1 MRRAKLAE
9 RMPSN
14 DPTKEL
20 RLALVCYGGSSLAI
34 YMHGV
39 TKEILRLVKASALL
53 EAGQES
59 AATPAEQIYIALLK
73 QLEADRKVRTRVVVD
88 IIAGTSAGGI
98 NGICLA
104 KAIAHNRPVDGL
116 RELWFDHGDIKGL
129 LNSRAPDKF
138 HLKLFDVAR
147 QALVKGRAP
156 LKGADM
162 ARWVY
167 GAFNG
172 MDEAGATPPSVSTLM
187 PHDSL
192 LELFVTITDHYG
204 YDRQVP
210 GVDPTPV
217 YDSRH
222 RHVLAF
228 RAGDG
233 DDDFGRPGA
242 NVALTFAARTTSSI
256 PGVFPPVSLK
266 ELGEWIHADVT
277 PLKERF
283 FRHYDLA
290 GVSPTETFF
299 VDGGVL
305 DNKPF
310 GYAVSAIRRRTAD
323 VEVSRR
329 LVYIEPDP
337 GGHKSE
343 SRHKAPKVF
352 QAAVGGLTGIPR
364 SEPILDDLLE
374 IAALNERV
382 ERIQDIVKTQWD
394 DIGDKV
400 NEVASLNAIPQSADD
415 PTLKTISDTLDES
428 ARTQAGYGYA
438 TYIRLK
444 ISGVVDRYAKTACAV
459 CNLPDDSTHAL
470 LARQVLR
477 AWARE
482 EGLFER
488 STDPA
493 TKEPAP
499 TERQLE
505 FLHTFDLGYRER
517 RLRFVIDA
525 LRGWYPSVG
534 NDDYPTREQLDNA
547 KSSLYDAVD
556 QIRDA
561 MDGRGYDD
569 ALSGHFK
576 ICFAVDGM
584 RERMQ
589 RPGFTPADYVA
600 EFRTQLGDLEKA
612 LVEYVKRTLGDF
624 NSKLYAKMLEVTE
637 GWPEPR
643 KRDLL
648 LRYLG
653 FPFWDVLLYPIQS
666 LTDVGERDDVKI
678 VRISP
683 DDSHHVPAPAEPPQ
697 KLVGAKQGHFG
708 AFLSDRGG
716 REHDYLWGRVDGAE
730 RVIGMLVRRSPLP
743 GESAEAKKTREAE
756 ENALVDR
763 WSGHACAG
771 ILAEDA
777 ESLKNATELVQ
788 LVGDHAT
795 PLER

>member
-1 MRRAKLAE
+1 M
-9 RMPSN
+9 N
-14 DPTKEL
+14 DATKEL

-53 EAGQES
+53 EAGQEA
-59 AATPAEQIYIALLK
+59 AATPAEKVYIALLK
-73 QLEADRKVRTRVVVD
+73 ELEADRKVRTRVVVD

-104 KAIAHNRPVDGL
+104 KAIAHNRPVDEL

-129 LNSRAPDKF
+129 LNSNAPEL
-138 HLKLFDVAR
+138 HLKLLSVAE
-147 QALVKGRAP
+147 QAVLHGRAP
-156 LKGADM
+156 LKGDDM

-167 GAFNG
+167 DAFER
-172 MDEAGATPPSVSTLM
+172 MDQAGADPESVPTLL
-187 PHDSL
+187 PDHSL

-222 RHVLAF
+222 RHVLGF
-228 RAGDG
+228 RFGDG
-233 DDDFGRPGA
+233 DDDFGRPDA

-266 ELGEWIHADVT
+266 GLGDSIGGDVT
-277 PLKERF
+277 RLEKHF
-283 FRHYDLA
+283 FRHYELA
-290 GVSPTETFF
+290 GASAKETFF

-310 GYAVSAIRRRTAD
+310 GHAVAAIRRRTAD

-337 GGHKSE
+337 GGHKPAD
-343 SRHKAPKVF
+343 HHDAPNVF

-364 SEPILDDLLE
+364 AEPILDDLLE
-374 IAALNERV
+374 LAALNERV
-382 ERIQDIVKTQWD
+382 ERIQDIVKTQWS
-394 DIGDKV
+394 DIAKKV
-400 NEVASLNAIPQSADD
+400 DSVANLDAIPQSADD
-415 PTLKTISDTLDES
+415 AGLKTMSDDLNDA
-428 ARTQAGYGYA
+428 ARAQAGYSYA

-459 CNLPDDSTHAL
+459 CDLPDDSTHAL
-470 LARQVLR
+470 LAREVLR
-477 AWARE
+477 AWARKE
-482 EGLFER
+482 ELFER
-488 STDPA
+488 STDPK
-493 TKEPAP
+493 TSEPAP
-499 TERQLE
+499 TARQLE

-534 NDDYPTREQLDNA
+534 TADYPTRVQLDKA
-547 KSSLYDAVD
+547 KASLYEAVD
-556 QIRDA
+556 RLRDA

-569 ALSGHFK
+569 ALSGHFR
-576 ICFAVDGM
+576 ICFAVDAM

-589 RPGFTPADYVA
+589 RPGFTPLDYVA
-600 EFRTQLGDLEKA
+600 EFREQLHDLEDA
-612 LVEYVKRTLGDF
+612 LVEHINRTLGDF
-624 NSKLYAKMLEVTE
+624 NGTLYAKMLEVTR

-643 KRDLL
+643 RRDLL

-666 LTDVGERDDVKI
+666 LTDVGERDEVKI

-683 DDSHHVPAPAEPPQ
+683 IDSHHVPAPPEPPK

-730 RVIGMLVRRSPLP
+730 RVIGMLVRRSPMP
-743 GESAEAKKTREAE
+743 NEPADARKTREQAE
-756 ENALVDR
+756 NDQVDR
-763 WSGHACAG
+763 WTGHACAG
-771 ILAEDA
+771 ILAEDGN
-777 ESLKNATELVQ
+777 SLSGATELVE

-795 PLER
+795 PVDP

>member
-1 MRRAKLAE
+1 MNHAKLAE
-9 RMPSN
+9 RMASS

-53 EAGQES
+53 EAGQEA
-59 AATPAEQIYIALLK
+59 AATPAEQVYIALLK
-73 QLEADRKVRTRVVVD
+73 ELEADRKVRTRVVVD

-104 KAIAHNRPVDGL
+104 KAIAHNRPVDEL

-129 LNSRAPDKF
+129 LHSDAPEF
-138 HLKLFDVAR
+138 HLKLLSVAE
-147 QALVKGRAP
+147 QAVLHGRAP
-156 LKGADM
+156 LKGDDM

-167 GAFNG
+167 DAFG
-172 MDEAGATPPSVSTLM
+172 RMDAAGANPQSLATLL
-187 PHDSL
+187 PDRSL

-222 RHVLAF
+222 RHVLGF
-228 RAGDG
+228 RFGDG
-233 DDDFGRPGA
+233 DDDFGLPGT

-256 PGVFPPVSLK
+256 PGVFPPVSL
-266 ELGEWIHADVT
+266 EGLGKSIGGEVT
-277 PLKERF
+277 RLEKHF
-283 FRHYDLA
+283 FRHYELA
-290 GVSPTETFF
+290 GVSPRDTFF

-310 GYAVSAIRRRTAD
+310 GHVVAAIRRRTAD

-337 GGHKSE
+337 GGHKAAG
-343 SRHKAPKVF
+343 RHDEPHVF

-364 SEPILDDLLE
+364 AEPILDDLLE

-394 DIGDKV
+394 DIADKV
-400 NEVASLNAIPQSADD
+400 NGVANLDGIPQSPDD
-415 PTLKTISDTLDES
+415 AELKTMSDALNDA

-444 ISGVVDRYAKTACAV
+444 ISGVVDRYAKTACSV
-459 CNLPDDSTHAL
+459 CDLPDDSTHAL
-470 LARQVLR
+470 LAREVLR

-482 EGLFER
+482 EKLFDR
-488 STDPA
+488 WVDPE
-493 TKEPAP
+493 TSEPAP
-499 TERQLE
+499 TARQLE

-534 NDDYPTREQLDNA
+534 TTDYPTREQLDNA
-547 KSSLYDAVD
+547 KSSLYEAVELL
-556 QIRDA
+556 RDA

-576 ICFAVDGM
+576 ICFAVDAM

-589 RPGFTPADYVA
+589 RPGFTPIDYVV
-600 EFRTQLGDLEKA
+600 EFRQQLDDLENA
-612 LVEYVKRTLGDF
+612 LVEYLGRTLGDF
-624 NSKLYAKMLEVTE
+624 NTKLYAKMVEVTK

-653 FPFWDVLLYPIQS
+653 FPFWDVLLYSIQS

-683 DDSHHVPAPAEPPQ
+683 IDSHHVPAPPEPPK

-708 AFLSDRGG
+708 AFLSNRGG

-743 GESAEAKKTREAE
+743 NESPAARKTREE
-756 ENALVDR
+756 DENAQVDQ
-763 WSGHACAG
+763 WTGHACAG
-771 ILAEDA
+771 ILAEDGS
-777 ESLKNATELVQ
+777 SLKGATELVA
-788 LVGDHAT
+788 LVGNHAT
-795 PLER
+795 PLEP

>member
-1 MRRAKLAE
+1 MA
-9 RMPSN
+9 SN

-53 EAGQES
+53 EAEQES
-59 AATPAEQIYIALLK
+59 AATPAEKVYIALLK
-73 QLEADRKVRTRVVVD
+73 ELEAERNVRTRVVVD
-88 IIAGTSAGGI
+88 IITGTSAGGI

-129 LNSRAPDKF
+129 LNSDAPEY
-138 HLKLFDVAR
+138 HLKLVSVAE
-147 QALVKGRAP
+147 QAVFHGRPP
-156 LKGADM
+156 LKGEM
-162 ARWVY
+162 AQWVY
-167 GAFNG
+167 GAFDE
-172 MDEAGATPPSVSTLM
+172 MDKAGANPSSVSTLM
-187 PHDSL
+187 PGSSP

-222 RHVLAF
+222 RHVLGF
-228 RAGDG
+228 RFGDG
-233 DDDFGRPGA
+233 DDDFGRPDA

-256 PGVFPPVSLK
+256 PGVFPPVSIK
-266 ELGEWIHADVT
+266 ELGESIGGDVT
-277 PLKERF
+277 RLEKHF
-283 FRHYDLA
+283 FRHYELA
-290 GVSPTETFF
+290 GTSPRDTYF

-310 GYAVSAIRRRTAD
+310 GHAVAAIRRRTAD

-337 GGHKSE
+337 GGHETAGKHDAPSVF
-343 SRHKAPKVF
+343 KA
-352 QAAVGGLTGIPR
+352 ALGGLTGIPR
-364 SEPILDDLLE
+364 AEPILDDLLE
-374 IAALNERV
+374 IANLNERV
-382 ERIQDIVKTQWD
+382 NRIQDIVKTQWD
-394 DIGDKV
+394 DIAGKV
-400 NEVASLNAIPQSADD
+400 NDVASLDAIPQLPDD
-415 PTLKTISDTLDES
+415 PALKTMSDALNDA

-444 ISGVVDRYAKTACAV
+444 ISDVVDRYAKTACAV
-459 CNLPDDSTHAL
+459 CDLPDDSTHAL
-470 LARQVLR
+470 LARAVLR
-477 AWARE
+477 AWAGE
-482 EGLFER
+482 EQLFER
-488 STDPA
+488 SVDPE
-493 TKEPAP
+493 TNEPAP
-499 TERQLE
+499 SPRQLE

-534 NDDYPTREQLDNA
+534 KPDYPTREQLDNA
-547 KSSLYDAVD
+547 KSSLYVAVD
-556 QIRDA
+556 ELRDA
-561 MDGRGYDD
+561 MDGRGYDE
-569 ALSGHFK
+569 ALFGHFK
-576 ICFAVDGM
+576 ICFAVDAM

-589 RPGFTPADYVA
+589 RPGFTPTDYVE

-612 LVEYVKRTLGDF
+612 LDEYLDRKLSRF
-624 NSKLYAKMLEVTE
+624 NSKLYMKMQEITD
-637 GWPEPR
+637 GWPEQR

-648 LRYLG
+648 HRYLG

-683 DDSHHVPAPAEPPQ
+683 LDSHHVPAPPDPPK

-743 GESAEAKKTREAE
+743 DESKEARKAREQE
-756 ENALVDR
+756 EDGLVDR
-763 WSGHACAG
+763 WAGHACAG

-777 ESLKNATELVQ
+777 ESLKNATELVE
-788 LVGDHAT
+788 LVRDHAT
-795 PLER
+795 PLEP